1 MVDTCPVHRFHQIK
15 RGEDVFELSV
25 IIYLEFA
32 ARTRLLQANPTKP
45 IQIRRIRLWDKEN
58 RESLCDY
65 PVRTKDSSISAN
77 DDNRALITYQ
87 CDLQFRH
94 PARKCKST
102 NELVDNLS
110 IEIYDSMST
119 TCSLQFEASQI
130 IGKGARG
137 AKVVPQQLVLSNQQ
151 RLERDDQAHQSKR
164 RPSRCEPR
172 KQARERN
179 SHPFGTPPTTPT
191 DFARKSGAQNSNQK
205 PRIVDEAMQNNW
217 NRRLG
222 HGLE

>member
-1 MVDTCPVHRFHQIK
+1 MKDSKWSIHIPCTDFTK
-15 RGEDVFELSV
+15 SSAGEDIFELSV
-25 IIYLEFA
+25 VIYLDLPLERSPLA
-32 ARTRLLQANPTKP
+32 ANPTKP

-119 TCSLQFEASQI
+119 TCSLQLEASQI

-137 AKVVPQQLVLSNQQ
+137 AKVVHSN
-151 RLERDDQAHQSKR
+151 
-164 RPSRCEPR
+164 
-172 KQARERN
+172 
-179 SHPFGTPPTTPT
+179 
-191 DFARKSGAQNSNQK
+191 
-205 PRIVDEAMQNNW
+205 
-217 NRRLG
+217 
-222 HGLE
+222 

>member
-1 MVDTCPVHRFHQIK
+1 MENNKWSIHVPRTDFTKSGIENDIFDLPIT
-15 RGEDVFELSV
+15 
-25 IIYLEFA
+25 IYLDLPLERSPLA
-32 ARTRLLQANPTKP
+32 AKPTRLV
-45 IQIRRIRLWDKEN
+45 QIRRIRLWDNVN
-58 RESLCDY
+58 RESLCDC

-137 AKVVPQQLVLSNQQ
+137 AKVVHSN
-151 RLERDDQAHQSKR
+151 
-164 RPSRCEPR
+164 
-172 KQARERN
+172 
-179 SHPFGTPPTTPT
+179 
-191 DFARKSGAQNSNQK
+191 
-205 PRIVDEAMQNNW
+205 
-217 NRRLG
+217 
-222 HGLE
+222 